1 MDFLIVLS
9 LLLKKTK
16 LVPYSAIH
24 NTFGCS
30 FRRRASSSVVHMGQA
45 Q

>member
-1 MDFLIVLS
+1 MVS
-9 LLLKKTK
+9 
-16 LVPYSAIH
+16 YSA
-24 NTFGCS
+24 NTFRRSFRRS